1 MREDME
7 SENRNNRRLPQW
19 MKMQMPKGESYSK
32 VKNTVKKHNLNTICT
47 SGNCPNI
54 GDCWNRGTATFMI
67 LGEICTRACKFC
79 GVKTGKPL
87 PVDWDE
93 PNRIA
98 ESVKLMSVKHC
109 VITSV
114 DRDDLD
120 DGGASFWA
128 DTIKKIKEINPETT
142 IEALIPDFDNV
153 KVNIEKVIEAK
164 PEVISHNLETVER
177 LTPEIRSRAKY
188 QTSLQV
194 IKQIADSGLVA
205 KSGIMLGLGE
215 TEEEIIQT
223 MDDLLA
229 VGCKVMTIGQYL
241 APTKDHIPVIEYVTP
256 EKFEEYHK
264 IGIEKGFQFVESS
277 PLVRSS
283 YKAENHAMP
292 AARLSDDG
300 KGCQVCSH

>member
-1 MREDME
+1 MD
-7 SENRNNRRLPQW
+7 SQKKNTKRLPRW

-32 VKNTVKKHNLNTICT
+32 VKNTVKEHNLNTICT

-54 GDCWNRGTATFMI
+54 GECWNRGTATFMI
-67 LGEICTRACKFC
+67 LGEICTRSCKFC

-87 PVDWDE
+87 PVDWNE
-93 PNRIA
+93 PERLA
-98 ESVKLMSVKHC
+98 ESVKLMQVKHC

-114 DRDDLD
+114 DRDDLE

-128 DTIKKIKEINPETT
+128 ETIQKIKEVNPETT
-142 IEALIPDFDNV
+142 IETLIPDFDGIEE
-153 KVNIEKVIEAK
+153 NIQKVIDAK

-177 LTPEIRSRAKY
+177 LTPQIRSRAKY
-188 QTSLQV
+188 KRSLQV

-215 TEEEIIQT
+215 TEEEVLQV
-223 MDDLLA
+223 MDDLLS

-241 APTKDHIPVIEYVTP
+241 APTLEHIPVKEYISP

-264 IGIEKGFQFVESS
+264 IGIEKGFDFVESS

-283 YKAENHAMP
+283 YRAENHAMP
-292 AARLSDDG
+292 AGR
-300 KGCQVCSH
+300 QVCSH

>member
-1 MREDME
+1 ME
-7 SENRNNRRLPQW
+7 SGNKNIRRLPRW
-19 MKMQMPKGESYSK
+19 MKMQMPKGESYSR
-32 VKNTVKKHNLNTICT
+32 VKNTVNKYNLHTICT

-67 LGEICTRACKFC
+67 LGEICTRSCKFC

-93 PNRIA
+93 PNRVA
-98 ESVKLMSVKHC
+98 ESVRLMQVKHC

-120 DGGASFWA
+120 DGGAAFWA
-128 DTIKKIKEINPETT
+128 ETIKKIKEVNPETT
-142 IEALIPDFDNV
+142 IETLIPDFDG
-153 KVNIEKVIEAK
+153 IEKDLQIVIDSK

-177 LTPEIRSRAKY
+177 LTPQIRSRAKY
-188 QTSLQV
+188 DRSLKV
-194 IKQIADSGLVA
+194 LKKIADSGITA

-215 TEEEIIQT
+215 TEEEILQT

-241 APTKDHIPVIEYVTP
+241 APSLDHIPVKEYVTP
-256 EKFEEYHK
+256 EKFEEYRVVGLK
-264 IGIEKGFQFVESS
+264 KGFQFVESS

-283 YKAENHAMP
+283 YKAENH
-292 AARLSDDG
+292 
-300 KGCQVCSH
+300 VCAH

>member
-1 MREDME
+1 ME
-7 SENRNNRRLPQW
+7 SGNKNNKRLPRW

-54 GDCWNRGTATFMI
+54 GECWNRGTATFMI
-67 LGEICTRACKFC
+67 LGEICTRSCKFC

-87 PVDWDE
+87 PVDWNE
-93 PNRIA
+93 PERLA
-98 ESVKLMSVKHC
+98 ESVKLMNVKHC

-114 DRDDLD
+114 DRDDLE
-120 DGGASFWA
+120 DGGAAFWA
-128 DTIKKIKEINPETT
+128 ETIKKIKEVNSETT
-142 IEALIPDFDNV
+142 VETLIPDFDNV
-153 KVNIEKVIEAK
+153 KENIEKVIKAK

-177 LTPEIRSRAKY
+177 LTPQIRSRAQY
-188 QTSLQV
+188 RRSLQV
-194 IKQIADSGLVA
+194 IKQIAESGLVA

-215 TEEEIIQT
+215 KREEILQT

-241 APTKDHIPVIEYVTP
+241 APSVDHMAVEEYITP
-256 EKFEEYHK
+256 ERFDEYKK
-264 IGIEKGFQFVESS
+264 IGLEKGFKFVESS

-283 YKAENHAMP
+283 YRAENHI
-292 AARLSDDG
+292 
-300 KGCQVCSH
+300 CSH

>member
-1 MREDME
+1 ME
-7 SENRNNRRLPQW
+7 SKNKNNRRLPRW

-32 VKNTVKKHNLNTICT
+32 VKNTVKKHNLHTICT

-67 LGEICTRACKFC
+67 LGEICTRSCKFC

-98 ESVKLMSVKHC
+98 ESVKLMQVKHC

-114 DRDDLD
+114 DRDDLE
-120 DGGASFWA
+120 DGGAEFWA
-128 DTIKKIKEINPETT
+128 KTIKRIKEENPETT
-142 IEALIPDFDNV
+142 IETLIPDFDGV
-153 KVNIEKVIEAK
+153 KDDLNKVIEAN

-177 LTPEIRSRAKY
+177 LTPQIRSRAKY
-188 QTSLQV
+188 RRSLQV
-194 IKQIADSGLVA
+194 IKQIAESGITA

-215 TEEEIIQT
+215 TEQEILQT
-223 MDDLLA
+223 MDDLLS
-229 VGCKVMTIGQYL
+229 VGCNVMTIGQYL
-241 APTKDHIPVIEYVTP
+241 APTVDHLPVAEYVTP
-256 EKFEEYHK
+256 EKFEEYK
-264 IGIEKGFQFVESS
+264 NIGLKKGFQFVESS

-283 YKAENHAMP
+283 YKAENH
-292 AARLSDDG
+292 
-300 KGCQVCSH
+300 VCSH

>member
-1 MREDME
+1 MD
-7 SENRNNRRLPQW
+7 SGKKNIRRLPRW

-32 VKNTVKKHNLNTICT
+32 VKNTVQKHNLHTICT

-67 LGEICTRACKFC
+67 LGEICTRSCKFC

-98 ESVKLMSVKHC
+98 ESVKLMNVKHC

-114 DRDDLD
+114 DRDDLE
-120 DGGASFWA
+120 DGGAAFWA
-128 DTIKKIKEINPETT
+128 ETVKKIKEVNPETT
-142 IEALIPDFDNV
+142 IETLIPDFDAV
-153 KVNIEKVIEAK
+153 EKDIQKVIESK

-177 LTPEIRSRAKY
+177 LTPQIRSRAQY
-188 QTSLQV
+188 RRSLQV
-194 IKQIADSGLVA
+194 LKQIADAGLVA

-215 TEEEIIQT
+215 KEEEILQT

-241 APTKDHIPVIEYVTP
+241 APSKDHIQVVEYITP
-256 EKFEEYHK
+256 EKFEEYK
-264 IGIEKGFQFVESS
+264 IIGLQKGFEFVESS

-283 YKAENHAMP
+283 YRAENH
-292 AARLSDDG
+292 
-300 KGCQVCSH
+300 VCSH